1 MNILL
6 LNQTWFADELRAMG
20 HAVLTCGT
28 SYHLEHQLQGALHH
42 IDGVLASLPG
52 GFKPDR
58 IVWLDNSA
66 PVTIMGLEDCDIPI
80 LFYSVDTH
88 HHYDLHSHLAE
99 CFDHVLIAQ
108 KDFMTH
114 FEGSQTP
121 RSWMPLWAPE
131 YVEKSSEKKFGA
143 TFVGTMNRR
152 LNPDRVDFFEALG
165 KLIPIHVTQGAYST
179 IFPHAEIIVN
189 QTVKGDLNFRV
200 FETMMC
206 GALLLTERTGNGL
219 FDIFE
224 DGTHLVSYTPRD
236 PQDAAAHVARLLSN
250 QRLMR
255 SIAEAG
261 RSEILAKH
269 TMLHRAHEIE
279 VILRSLAKRAPSAR
293 RHYAALMNASLLSV
307 LSESVSAALSAEMS
321 IVSLNLGMRAL
332 RSAVMPTTVES
343 QHVIKACLR
352 HDRLTN
358 TSLGAQLLEDYAHT
372 FPDNYLFSL
381 LKVRALLNRG
391 KRLEA
396 EKFAQS
402 VFTHTPEQVF
412 STAEEAVSLIMAE

>member
-20 HAVLTCGT
+20 HTVLTCGT
-28 SYHLEHQLQGALHH
+28 AHHLEHRLTGALHH

-52 GFKPDR
+52 GFTPDR

-108 KDFMTH
+108 KDFMRH
-114 FEGSQTP
+114 FESSQTP

-131 YVEKSSEKKFGA
+131 YVEKSFEKKFGA
-143 TFVGTMNRR
+143 TFVGTMNRN
-152 LNPDRVDFFEALG
+152 LNPARVDFFEALA
-165 KLIPIHVTQGAYST
+165 KLIPIHVTQGAYAT

-224 DGTHLVSYTPRD
+224 DGKHLVTYTPRD
-236 PQDAAAHVARLLSN
+236 PQDAAAKVTELLN
-250 QRLMR
+250 NTPAMR

-261 RSEILAKH
+261 RAEILANH
-269 TMLHRAHEIE
+269 TMLHRALEIDRL
-279 VILRSLAKRAPSAR
+279 LRSLAKRVASPR
-293 RHYAALMNASLLSV
+293 RHYAALMNASLVSLYT
-307 LSESVSAALSAEMS
+307 ESVSAAISAEMS
-321 IVSLNLGMRAL
+321 VVALNCAVRAL
-332 RSAVMPTTVES
+332 RNTAAPNTIES
-343 QHVIKACLR
+343 QRVIKACLR

-358 TSLGAQLLEDYAHT
+358 TALGSQLLEEFAHA
-372 FPDNYLFSL
+372 FPGNYLFSL

-396 EKFAQS
+396 EQFAQS
-402 VFTHTPEQVF
+402 FSSHPPEQIF
-412 STAEEAVSLIMAE
+412 STAEHAVSLIME

>member
-1 MNILL
+1 MNILI
-6 LNQTWFADELRAMG
+6 LNQTWFSEELRAMG
-20 HAVLTCGT
+20 HSVMTCGT
-28 SYHLEHQLQGALHH
+28 SYHLEHQLTGALHH

-66 PVTIMGLEDCDIPI
+66 PVTIMGLEDCDIPV

-108 KDFMTH
+108 KDFMEH
-114 FEGSQTP
+114 FENSQTP
-121 RSWMPLWAPE
+121 QSWMPLWAPE
-131 YVEKSSEKKFGA
+131 YVEKSSDKKFGA
-143 TFVGTMNRR
+143 TFVGTMNRS

-165 KLIPIHVTQGAYST
+165 KLIPIYVTQGGYST

-219 FDIFE
+219 FDIFKE
-224 DGTHLVSYTPRD
+224 GTHLVTYAPRD
-236 PQDAAAHVARLLSN
+236 PHDAAVKVSDLLN
-250 QRLMR
+250 NKAVLR

-261 RSEILAKH
+261 RDEILAKH
-269 TMLHRAHEIE
+269 TMLHRALELE
-279 VILRSLAKRAPSAR
+279 GLLRSLQKRVPSPR
-293 RHYAALMNASLLSV
+293 RHYAALMNASLVSLFTENLST
-307 LSESVSAALSAEMS
+307 AISAEMS
-321 IVSLNLGMRAL
+321 VVAINSATKAL
-332 RSAVMPTTVES
+332 RLSVAPTTTES

-358 TSLGAQLLEDYAHT
+358 TALGSQVLEEFAHA
-372 FPDNYLFSL
+372 FPGNYLFSL

-396 EKFAQS
+396 EKFAS
-402 VFTHTPEQVF
+402 TFSPHPPELIF
-412 STAEEAVSLIMAE
+412 STAEQAVSLIME

>member
-1 MNILL
+1 MNILI

-20 HAVLTCGT
+20 HAVITCGT
-28 SYHLEHQLQGALHH
+28 SHHLEHRLHGALHH

-80 LFYSVDTH
+80 IFYSVDTH
-88 HHYDLHSHLAE
+88 HHYDLHSHLSE

-108 KDFMTH
+108 KDFSEH
-114 FEGSQTP
+114 FEKSQTP

-131 YVEKSSEKKFGA
+131 YVEKSSEKRYGA

-152 LNPDRVDFFEALG
+152 LNPARVDFFEALG
-165 KLIPIHVTQGAYST
+165 AIIPIHVTQGAYST

-224 DGTHLVSYTPRD
+224 DGKHLVTYTPRD
-236 PQDAAAHVARLLSN
+236 PQDAADKVTQMLGN
-250 QRLMR
+250 TPIMR

-261 RSEILAKH
+261 RAEILAKH
-269 TMLHRAHEIE
+269 TMSHRARDLEA
-279 VILRSLAKRAPSAR
+279 ILTSLKKRPSSPR

-307 LSESVSAALSAEMS
+307 LSETVSTALSAELS
-321 IVSLNLGMRAL
+321 IVSLNLGKQAL
-332 RSAVMPTTVES
+332 RSPIMPTTVES

-358 TSLGAQLLEDYAHT
+358 TSLGAQLLEDFAHA

-412 STAEEAVSLIMAE
+412 STAEEAVSMIMAE

>member
-6 LNQTWFADELRAMG
+6 LNQTWFAEELRAMG

-28 SYHLEHQLQGALHH
+28 SYHLEHQLTGALHH

-88 HHYDLHSHLAE
+88 HHYDLHSHLSE

-108 KDFMTH
+108 KDFMKY
-114 FEGSQTP
+114 FEASQTP

-131 YVEKSSEKKFGA
+131 YVEKSSDKKFGA
-143 TFVGTMNRR
+143 TFVGTMNRN
-152 LNPDRVDFFEALG
+152 LNPARVDFFEALG
-165 KLIPIHVTQGAYST
+165 KLIPIHVTQGGYST

-219 FDIFE
+219 LDIFA
-224 DGTHLVSYTPRD
+224 DGKHLVTYTPRD
-236 PQDAAAHVARLLSN
+236 PHDAAAKVNEMLAN
-250 QRLMR
+250 AAMMR

-261 RSEILAKH
+261 REEILAKH
-269 TMLHRAHEIE
+269 TMRHRALELE
-279 VILRSLAKRAPSAR
+279 TLLRSLQKRSPSPR
-293 RHYAALMNASLLSV
+293 RHYSALMNSSL
-307 LSESVSAALSAEMS
+307 VSLFTENVSPAMSAEMS
-321 IVSLNLGMRAL
+321 VVALNSAMKAL
-332 RSAVMPTTVES
+332 TLSVAPSTTES

-358 TSLGAQLLEDYAHT
+358 TALGSQLLEDYSHA
-372 FPDNYLFSL
+372 FPENYLFSL

-396 EKFAQS
+396 EKFAS
-402 VFTHTPEQVF
+402 SFSPHPPELIF
-412 STAEEAVSLIMAE
+412 STAEQAVSLIME